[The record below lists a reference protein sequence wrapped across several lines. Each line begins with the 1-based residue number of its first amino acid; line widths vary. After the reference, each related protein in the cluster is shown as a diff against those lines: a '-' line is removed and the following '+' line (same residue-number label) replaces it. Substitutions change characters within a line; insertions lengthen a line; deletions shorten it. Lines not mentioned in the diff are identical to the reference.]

1 MEGVC
6 FRRVEVLTMDAGK
19 VAELARLKQRVA
31 ELEAELGLRSG
42 PGRAPA
48 APPSSSE
55 ELLPLVLEYASDM
68 ISVHAGNG
76 DYLYAS
82 PAITELLGWDA
93 SEVVGCNAYEL
104 IHPEDLAHIA
114 ESHASHQQGEPQS
127 AALRR
132 RTYRLRTKDGGWRW
146 VETTTRS
153 HHEGGLQ
160 QIVCVTRDAQAQVD
174 AQEALLEANSR
185 LEHFA
190 AAVAHDLK
198 APLMVVSA
206 HASLVEITAGDDLS
220 QDQRQRLGRIRHAAE
235 GMGAQIDALLT
246 WARSGQEARPDTPTD
261 LNDLVGEVL
270 GTLALEIESRGAKV
284 QVDSLPVVPLDPS
297 LGRVLFQNLI
307 GNALKYGREGVEPEI
322 RIEARQGEEA
332 WDLSVVDNG
341 RGIAHSDQER
351 IFGMFQRGAN
361 TEPGGH
367 GVGLAMCARI
377 AELHNGRLTVES
389 ERGEGTT
396 FHVHLPSLEGSGG
409 EDLSARR

>member
-1 MEGVC
+1 
-6 FRRVEVLTMDAGK
+6 MDAAK

-31 ELEAELGLRSG
+31 ELEEALGLRAG
-42 PGRAPA
+42 PGRAPVSPTERA
-48 APPSSSE
+48 E

-68 ISVHAGNG
+68 ISIHAGNG

-82 PAITELLGWDA
+82 PAITELLGWDP

-114 ESHASHQQGEPQS
+114 ESHASHQEGEPED

-132 RTYRLRTKDGGWRW
+132 RTYRLRTRDGGWRW

-153 HHEGGLQ
+153 HHEEGLQ
-160 QIVCVTRDAQAQVD
+160 QIICVTRDAQAQVD

-206 HASLVEITAGDDLS
+206 HASLVEITAGESLS
-220 QDQRQRLGRIRHAAE
+220 DDQRQRLGRIRHAAE

-246 WARSGQEARPDTPTD
+246 WARSGQEARPETPTD
-261 LNDLVGEVL
+261 LNELVGEVL
-270 GTLALEIESRGAKV
+270 GTLALEIESRGARV
-284 QVDSLPVVPLDPS
+284 QVEPLPVVLLDPS

-307 GNALKYGREGVEPEI
+307 GNALKYGRDGVEPEI
-322 RIEARQGEEA
+322 HIGARRVEAK
-332 WDLSVVDNG
+332 WDLSVADNG
-341 RGIAHSDQER
+341 RGIAPSDQER

-377 AELHNGRLTVES
+377 AELHNGHLTVES
-389 ERGEGTT
+389 ERGSGTT
-396 FHVHLPSLEGSGG
+396 FHVHLPSGPAGRRGELSG
-409 EDLSARR
+409 RR